1 MKMESN
7 SSRVSPSNSWTT
19 TFKSQSSWCRI
30 IVVGDL
36 HGHFSVRLPSARPLI
51 NRVVQYIKSSTGYK
65 MLLQMLHQNGTTG
78 SKWYM
83 HHLYGTSPI
92 PFSGSFGRTWCISSR
107 SMENLKLA
115 PVALSRRLGIF
126 SLEDDTWWHCA
137 GCVRIGNMWLAKLW
151 GDFHATRIYQVPF
164 CSAQVYLQRGFR
176 WSRRGFLR
184 SLGEKWRA
192 VKIAG
197 NRGMGS
203 RSAPGHLLLED
214 SVSLGETPQKTTLS
228 GDEGWRGW
236 RFHALLCLI
245 SYPLA
250 GWVWIRCA
258 SHAAQSLYIYYMY
271 IYTYC
276 ATYMDISGLLA
287 V

>member
-151 GDFHATRIYQVPF
+151 GDFHATRIYQDLPGSILLSSGISSTGISLIAAWISQIFGWKMEGCEDRGEPRHGVPK
-164 CSAQVYLQRGFR
+164 CSWPSTA
-176 WSRRGFLR
+176 
-184 SLGEKWRA
+184 WRFGVA
-192 VKIAG
+192 WRNASK
-197 NRGMGS
+197 NN
-203 RSAPGHLLLED
+203 
-214 SVSLGETPQKTTLS
+214 TF
-228 GDEGWRGW
+228 RGW
-236 RFHALLCLI
+236 GVEGVEVSCTSLPHILSSGWLGVNSVCFTRSSVIIYILYVHIYVLC
-245 SYPLA
+245 
-250 GWVWIRCA
+250 
-258 SHAAQSLYIYYMY
+258 YIHGY
-271 IYTYC
+271 
-276 ATYMDISGLLA
+276 
-287 V
+287 